1 MTQARRRREP
11 TVPVGSSRSR
21 TLWFGA
27 ALVAVGY
34 GVFLIVVAT
43 RVPSGADL
51 TGQFA
56 LQPAAKALTAVLL
69 AAAAVGHPVVRERRW
84 LIGALLFSAA
94 GDYLLAMPWWEASF
108 VLGLAAFLIAHLCF
122 LAALVP
128 LAAPTPTRLAAAG
141 LTVAS
146 CVALLIWFWPRLIA
160 EGMAVPVTLYIAV
173 LGAMVCAALLADL
186 PTPWTA
192 LGAVSFAISDAMI
205 GISRFVLGDERLA
218 VPIWWFYAASLLLL
232 TAGLLFG
239 RSFGSPSGASATPA
253 G

>member
-1 MTQARRRREP
+1 MTQARRRGDR
-11 TVPVGSSRSR
+11 TVPAGRSR
-21 TLWFGA
+21 ARALWSGA
-27 ALVAVGY
+27 AVVAVGY

-43 RVPSGADL
+43 RVPSGTEL

-56 LQPAAKALTAVLL
+56 LQPAVKALTAVLL
-69 AAAAVGHPVVRERRW
+69 AAATAHPVVRERRW

-122 LAALVP
+122 LAALLP
-128 LAAPTPTRLAAAG
+128 LAAPTPPRLAAAG

-146 CVALLIWFWPRLIA
+146 CVALLVWFWPRLIA